1 MSVQGVLERV
11 HVKILAPI
19 AIHLSCGLSR
29 SLRLP
34 PAASNQME
42 QHIRQR
48 SAEQCNKT
56 ELNKA
61 QKQRKTKQN
70 KQVKTA
76 DNKAKTTQHELAMF
90 LYPAIMEI

>member
-1 MSVQGVLERV
+1 METRNSHRTYMVSVSWGVLERV

-19 AIHLSCGLSR
+19 AIHLLCGLYLSLSR

-42 QHIRQR
+42 QHIRQQ
-48 SAEQCNKT
+48 SAAQCNKT
-56 ELNKA
+56 KLNKA

-70 KQVKTA
+70 K
-76 DNKAKTTQHELAMF
+76 
-90 LYPAIMEI
+90 